1 MAPRKEIARSDPAV
15 ITNGVAPP
23 PIRASRLP
31 RHLRFPLF
39 VIISLSLNV
48 AALSIVA
55 DGLGYELGSVSRSR
69 NEPWQVAAYL
79 GWKVA
84 ELAVGWYGKYD
95 DLDITWLTLLTHAPV
110 LYLLQTF
117 YFISPTTALTNLAV
131 DLASVALPTKLLR
144 PRSAL
149 HNPNTPKSTVPNRNI
164 IHSFQVTLSTTLLGT
179 AIYSVVLYT
188 ALKAGLVT
196 FMVTH
201 YDLPTVEPA
210 HSVSLLQLVIAL
222 APVGWAVRGFLLT
235 PSLGAQTH
243 ISDAKASAFNPATA
257 TFTETLRQNVW
268 GWSKQTKVL
277 LTQTAVLATMVAA
290 NTAVRV
296 SALEGT
302 DAVGAVGY
310 AGVWVLA
317 GLLSAVMFG
326 WVGDVGEDVVVKKV

>member
-1 MAPRKEIARSDPAV
+1 MAPRKEIARSEPAI

-31 RHLRFPLF
+31 RHLRFPLL
-39 VIISLSLNV
+39 VIISLSLSV

-79 GWKVA
+79 GWKIA

-110 LYLLQTF
+110 LYLLQIF
-117 YFISPTTALTNLAV
+117 YFISPTTSLINLAV

-149 HNPNTPKSTVPNRNI
+149 HNPNAPKSAVPNRNI
-164 IHSFQVTLSTTLLGT
+164 IHSFQVTLSTTILGT

-201 YDLPTVEPA
+201 FDLPTVEPA
-210 HSVSLLQLVIAL
+210 HSVSLPQLVIAL
-222 APVGWAVRGFLLT
+222 APVGWAVRGFLLA

-243 ISDAKASAFNPATA
+243 ISDAKAPAFNPATA

-290 NTAVRV
+290 NTAVQV

-302 DAVGAVGY
+302 DRK
-310 AGVWVLA
+310 
-317 GLLSAVMFG
+317 S
-326 WVGDVGEDVVVKKV
+326 VV